1 MGKYSKKIGRK
12 KQLDSEKELASKVGL
27 FGKIGN
33 SCIVCDKPFDK
44 TDKEM
49 VKSWYVIVRNET
61 KQVNLYCPSCWEK
74 GKEMVKEI
82 QENLSERT
90 KK

>member
-61 KQVNLYCPSCWEK
+61 KQVNLYCPPYWER

-82 QENLSERT
+82 QENLSERE

>member
-61 KQVNLYCPSCWEK
+61 KQVNLYCPPCWER
-74 GKEMVKEI
+74 GKEMVYI
-82 QENLSERT
+82 L
-90 KK
+90 

>member
-1 MGKYSKKIGRK
+1 MGKFTKKIGRK

-61 KQVNLYCPSCWEK
+61 KQVNLPV
-74 GKEMVKEI
+74 G
-82 QENLSERT
+82 
-90 KK
+90 

>member
-12 KQLDSEKELASKVGL
+12 KQLDSEKEMASKVGL

-33 SCIVCDKPFDK
+33 SCVVCDKPFDK
-44 TDKEM
+44 TD
-49 VKSWYVIVRNET
+49 
-61 KQVNLYCPSCWEK
+61 
-74 GKEMVKEI
+74 KEMVKEI

>member
-1 MGKYSKKIGRK
+1 MGKFTKKISRK
-12 KQLDSEKELASKVGL
+12 KQLDSEKEMSSKVAL
-27 FGKIGN
+27 FGKIGD

-61 KQVNLYCPSCWEK
+61 KQVNLYCPPCWER
-74 GKEMVKEI
+74 GKEMGKEI
-82 QENLSERT
+82 QENLSERE

>member
-12 KQLDSEKELASKVGL
+12 KQLDSEKEMASKVGL

-33 SCIVCDKPFDK
+33 SCVVCDKPFDK

-61 KQVNLYCPSCWEK
+61 KQVNLYCPPCWER